1 MIEVFPLKYGPI
13 FKKVF
18 SHPHIFQQFASDILD
33 LSVNIERVET
43 EYQYPE
49 PVGFVRSRY
58 DLFAEDTTQR
68 IVIEIQQVKEPDFFE
83 RFLYYHLTSMIEQ
96 VRSYDAYWFTKA
108 VYTIVVL
115 TSTPKDGSVNF
126 SCAINDQ
133 NLVD

>member
-68 IVIEIQQVKEPDFFE
+68 IV
-83 RFLYYHLTSMIEQ
+83 
-96 VRSYDAYWFTKA
+96 
-108 VYTIVVL
+108 
-115 TSTPKDGSVNF
+115 
-126 SCAINDQ
+126 
-133 NLVD
+133 